1 MKKLVSLGLAFLGL
15 FAAFTAPASAIPL
28 NYVLTGDYSASWTM
42 DSNPVPGASP
52 GDIISGAPGL
62 GFTVADVQ
70 GNFPGATFDYVADV
84 SFFDIGS
91 GGGLVLTDAYNPP
104 IPNFV
109 DLVITDGQQL
119 YSGSALAP
127 TMLLGTFSL
136 VDSLSGPGRY
146 TLTVSA
152 VPEPQT
158 WAMLL
163 VGFFGVGFA
172 LRTRKRLNVSQ
183 ITA

>member
-15 FAAFTAPASAIPL
+15 FAAFTASASAIPL

-52 GDIISGAPGL
+52 GDIIDPALGI
-62 GFTVADVQ
+62 GFTVQKVQ
-70 GNFPGATFDYVADV
+70 GNFPGATDV
-84 SFFDIGS
+84 NFANVTFFDIGA
-91 GGGLVLTDAYNPP
+91 GGGLVLSDVSNPP
-104 IPNFV
+104 IPNFN
-109 DLVITDGQQL
+109 LVITDGQQL

-136 VDSLSGPGRY
+136 VDSLGGAGRY

-172 LRTRKRLNVSQ
+172 LRTHKRLNVSH